1 MTFNPT
7 LPMRVLLF
15 LGVCALSGTAGAQS
29 MQGVAWPV
37 AAGSRVRVASPA
49 VGDRAQIG
57 QVVLATPDS
66 LVLEPAANGI
76 AFRIPTSSI
85 VKLQVSQGTHTY
97 KAKGA
102 LYGFLIGAGTGA
114 ILGAAAYKKSDC
126 SEICIF
132 PDSRGFDAAVAGALL
147 GAVGTVVGVIA
158 GTHAVDTWV
167 PVALPGR

>member
-1 MTFNPT
+1 
-7 LPMRVLLF
+7 MRVLL
-15 LGVCALSGTAGAQS
+15 LLVVCALPGTAAGAQS

-37 AAGSRVRVASPA
+37 AAGSRVRVVSPA
-49 VGDRAQIG
+49 VGDREQTG
-57 QVVLATPDS
+57 RVVLATADS
-66 LVLEPAANGI
+66 LVFEPAANDI

-85 VKLQVSQGTHTY
+85 LKLQVSQGTHTRR
-97 KAKGA
+97 AKGA

-132 PDSRGFDAAVAGALL
+132 PDSRGFDAAVVGTALGL
-147 GAVGTVVGVIA
+147 VGTVVGAIA
-158 GTHAVDTWV
+158 GSHAVDTWV